1 MITQEMIDRIN
12 EFARRIKA
20 GEKLTEEELAERDML
35 RRTYIDAF
43 KENLRAQLENIEF
56 VDSPSATPK
65 TIKKAVENIEKEEEE
80 LEELSEIL
88 EEAIESDKLN

>member
-1 MITQEMIDRIN
+1 MITKEMIERIN

-20 GEKLTEEELAERDML
+20 GEVLTEEELAERDML

-56 VDSPSATPK
+56 VDSPSATSES
-65 TIKKAVENIEKEEEE
+65 IKETVESIEQEEEE
-80 LEELSEIL
+80 LENLTEVI
-88 EEAIESDKLN
+88 EEALETDKLS

>member
-1 MITQEMIDRIN
+1 MIERIN

-20 GEKLTEEELAERDML
+20 GEVLTEEELAERDML

-56 VDSPSATPK
+56 VDSPSATSES
-65 TIKKAVENIEKEEEE
+65 IKETVDAIEQEEEE
-80 LEELSEIL
+80 LENLTEVI
-88 EEAIESDKLN
+88 EEALETDKLS